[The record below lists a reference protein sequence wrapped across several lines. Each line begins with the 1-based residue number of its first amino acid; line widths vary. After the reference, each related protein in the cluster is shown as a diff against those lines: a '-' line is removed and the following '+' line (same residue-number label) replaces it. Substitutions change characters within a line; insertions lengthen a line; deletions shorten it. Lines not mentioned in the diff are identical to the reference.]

1 MLKFFFV
8 FSCLSF
14 SIFHAPCR
22 KKMKY
27 IYTLHLLWY
36 FTKSVLTYKKILSC
50 IKNIKMHLKM
60 YNIIKQHSL
69 CIKNVLKCICLA
81 VSKSDAPCVE
91 QRCGA
96 GGSSTAIS
104 FAKGFELV
112 VPVSSSSSSA
122 PPIQTVQ
129 MGDKRNAKINVSVWI
144 YIGEPLLLWR
154 SRRKPP

>member
-1 MLKFFFV
+1 MLKFFY

-22 KKMKY
+22 KKWNIY
-27 IYTLHLLWY
+27 IFYICYDISQKVFSHI
-36 FTKSVLTYKKILSC
+36 KKILSC

-112 VPVSSSSSSA
+112 VPVSSSSSA

-129 MGDKRNAKINVSVWI
+129 MGDKINAKINVSVWI

-154 SRRKPP
+154 SCRKPP